1 MTVRPVSEH
10 TSEAGRRR
18 VGDPFTNLPGLDG
31 LRGLAVVAVIAF
43 HAGLGRMVGGF
54 LGVSTF
60 FTLSGFLVT
69 GLLVRRSRHS
79 PAIALR
85 PFWER
90 RARRL
95 LPASLATLAGI
106 VLLFG
111 PFVATADQRR
121 AMPADVL
128 AALFEVA
135 NWHDIASG
143 SSYGALFTAP
153 SPVLHFWSL
162 SIEAQFYVALPVLV
176 LSAWRFG
183 RRRRVTLAAILG
195 GLALL
200 SALEP
205 VVFSMSPDR
214 VYYGTDTRAV
224 ELLIGGL
231 LGLAWT
237 HEPIRR
243 RLVIGR
249 GVRVTVP
256 ALGAL
261 ALGLQLWWWSS
272 LPLSTPWLSR
282 GGFTGYA
289 VLSCLVI
296 LAAAVP
302 VGPVSAVLR
311 SAPLRWLGVRSFGI
325 YLLHWPV
332 MLAVRQLHPGT
343 GPATSATIAV
353 VISVLGAAA
362 SYRLIEQPV
371 RTGRWPAPG
380 RVLRTST
387 AAVAVMAVATLTLP
401 SASRHE
407 SAGGLVA
414 DPATYDR
421 LIEAHRSA
429 ASPDSTNP
437 ARPAADPVASSTVAA
452 PPVPTMAPFGDSTVL
467 GVGMALARWAMDT
480 RRLTGTRGDFRVGCG
495 IPRFDAIRT
504 TGVKPDDPECRD
516 WPGRWAERIRT
527 DSPDIALVMS
537 AVWSVPDARLPGSDR
552 WSAIGDPR
560 TDDFIRDEY
569 LAAVDVLSSRG
580 ALVMLVTWPRFGD
593 WVAGGRSGVLGD
605 QVDGERMARMNRIL
619 TEVAARRPESVRVV
633 DLAGWLGDRSQ
644 DRALRPDGVHFSEA
658 TFRPIVDEW
667 MGPEIER
674 IWTEWWTRHRTA
686 MAAGPAAPGPATAD
700 PATAQPAVQIPEP
713 AASTPE
719 GPTTG
724 RA

>member
-1 MTVRPVSEH
+1 M
-10 TSEAGRRR
+10 
-18 VGDPFTNLPGLDG
+18 
-31 LRGLAVVAVIAF
+31 LAVVAF

-111 PFVATADQRR
+111 PFVATAEQRR

-143 SSYGALFTAP
+143 SSYGALFAAP

-162 SIEAQFYVALPVLV
+162 SIEAQFYVVLPLLV
-176 LSAWRFG
+176 LAAWRCG
-183 RRRRVTLAAILG
+183 HRRRPALAAILG

-261 ALGLQLWWWSS
+261 ALGLQLWWWWS

-296 LAAAVP
+296 LAAAVRAVRNP
-302 VGPVSAVLR
+302 DPEKVSAYECGFNAFDDAR
-311 SAPLRWLGVRSFGI
+311 MKFDVRF
-325 YLLHWPV
+325 YLVSILFIIFDLEVAFLFPW
-332 MLAVRQLHPGT
+332 
-343 GPATSATIAV
+343 ATIFKE
-353 VISVLGAAA
+353 I
-362 SYRLIEQPV
+362 
-371 RTGRWPAPG
+371 
-380 RVLRTST
+380 
-387 AAVAVMAVATLTLP
+387 VATPEVKLFGFAEMLIFI
-401 SASRHE
+401 
-407 SAGGLVA
+407 GVLVIGYIYA
-414 DPATYDR
+414 
-421 LIEAHRSA
+421 
-429 ASPDSTNP
+429 
-437 ARPAADPVASSTVAA
+437 
-452 PPVPTMAPFGDSTVL
+452 
-467 GVGMALARWAMDT
+467 W
-480 RRLTGTRGDFRVGCG
+480 
-495 IPRFDAIRT
+495 
-504 TGVKPDDPECRD
+504 VK
-516 WPGRWAERIRT
+516 
-527 DSPDIALVMS
+527 
-537 AVWSVPDARLPGSDR
+537 
-552 WSAIGDPR
+552 
-560 TDDFIRDEY
+560 
-569 LAAVDVLSSRG
+569 G
-580 ALVMLVTWPRFGD
+580 ALD
-593 WVAGGRSGVLGD
+593 W
-605 QVDGERMARMNRIL
+605 E
-619 TEVAARRPESVRVV
+619 
-633 DLAGWLGDRSQ
+633 
-644 DRALRPDGVHFSEA
+644 
-658 TFRPIVDEW
+658 
-667 MGPEIER
+667 
-674 IWTEWWTRHRTA
+674 
-686 MAAGPAAPGPATAD
+686 
-700 PATAQPAVQIPEP
+700 
-713 AASTPE
+713 
-719 GPTTG
+719 
-724 RA
+724 

>member
-31 LRGLAVVAVIAF
+31 LRGLAVVAVVAF

-143 SSYGALFTAP
+143 SSYGALFAAP

-176 LSAWRFG
+176 LAAWRVG

-261 ALGLQLWWWSS
+261 ALGLQLWWWWS
-272 LPLSTPWLSR
+272 LPLSSPWLSR

-302 VGPVSAVLR
+302 VGPVNTILR

-332 MLAVRQLHPGT
+332 MLAVRQLHPGV

-353 VISVLGAAA
+353 VISVLGAAV

-380 RVLRTST
+380 
-387 AAVAVMAVATLTLP
+387 
-401 SASRHE
+401 ASF
-407 SAGGLVA
+407 G
-414 DPATYDR
+414 
-421 LIEAHRSA
+421 
-429 ASPDSTNP
+429 
-437 ARPAADPVASSTVAA
+437 
-452 PPVPTMAPFGDSTVL
+452 PPPPQ
-467 GVGMALARWAMDT
+467 
-480 RRLTGTRGDFRVGCG
+480 
-495 IPRFDAIRT
+495 
-504 TGVKPDDPECRD
+504 
-516 WPGRWAERIRT
+516 WP
-527 DSPDIALVMS
+527 
-537 AVWSVPDARLPGSDR
+537 
-552 WSAIGDPR
+552 
-560 TDDFIRDEY
+560 
-569 LAAVDVLSSRG
+569 
-580 ALVMLVTWPRFGD
+580 
-593 WVAGGRSGVLGD
+593 
-605 QVDGERMARMNRIL
+605 
-619 TEVAARRPESVRVV
+619 
-633 DLAGWLGDRSQ
+633 
-644 DRALRPDGVHFSEA
+644 
-658 TFRPIVDEW
+658 
-667 MGPEIER
+667 
-674 IWTEWWTRHRTA
+674 
-686 MAAGPAAPGPATAD
+686 
-700 PATAQPAVQIPEP
+700 
-713 AASTPE
+713 
-719 GPTTG
+719 
-724 RA
+724 